1 MINYSRKNRIDKS
14 GDIMEERRGDKRV
27 PIGIKLS
34 ISNLY
39 KEDTN
44 TIMDL
49 ALDVE
54 VVDISSKGIG
64 FVSQCI
70 LPVGYYFIA
79 NIELSPGLP
88 QIITDVRVIRSA
100 AIDKSNYRYGCEF
113 VSISP
118 SVGTMLDEFAKTL

>member
-1 MINYSRKNRIDKS
+1 
-14 GDIMEERRGDKRV
+14 MEERRTDKRV

-49 ALDVE
+49 DLNVE

-64 FVSQCI
+64 FVSRCI

-79 NIELSPGLP
+79 NIELSPELP

-100 AIDKSNYRYGCEF
+100 AIDKEQYRYGCEF

-118 SVGTMLDEFAKTL
+118 SVGKLLDEFSEGL

>member
-1 MINYSRKNRIDKS
+1 
-14 GDIMEERRGDKRV
+14 MEERRTEKRL

-49 ALDVE
+49 DLNVE
-54 VVDISSKGIG
+54 VIDISSKGIG
-64 FVSQCI
+64 FVSRCI

-79 NIELSPGLP
+79 NIELSPELP

-100 AIDKSNYRYGCEF
+100 AIDKDQYRYGCEF

-118 SVGTMLDEFAKTL
+118 SVGKMLDEFSEGL

>member
-1 MINYSRKNRIDKS
+1 
-14 GDIMEERRGDKRV
+14 MEEKRSDRRV

-39 KEDTN
+39 KEETN

-49 ALDVE
+49 DLDVE
-54 VVDISSKGIG
+54 VIDISSKGIG

-79 NIELSPGLP
+79 NIELSPEFP
-88 QIITDVRVIRSA
+88 QIITDVRVIRSSA
-100 AIDKSNYRYGCEF
+100 VDKERYRYGCEF

-118 SVGTMLDEFAKTL
+118 SVGKMLDEFAQSL

>member
-1 MINYSRKNRIDKS
+1 
-14 GDIMEERRGDKRV
+14 MEERRGDKRV

-49 ALDVE
+49 DLNVE
-54 VVDISSKGIG
+54 VIDISSKGIG
-64 FVSQCI
+64 FISQCI

-79 NIELSPGLP
+79 NIELSPEFP
-88 QIITDVRVIRSA
+88 QIITDVRVIRST
-100 AIDKSNYRYGCEF
+100 AIDRNSYRYGCEF

-118 SVGTMLDEFAKTL
+118 SVRQMLDDFSASL

>member
-1 MINYSRKNRIDKS
+1 
-14 GDIMEERRGDKRV
+14 MEERRLDKRV

-49 ALDVE
+49 DLNVE

-79 NIELSPGLP
+79 NIELSPELP

-100 AIDKSNYRYGCEF
+100 AIDKDHYRYGCEF

-118 SVGTMLDEFAKTL
+118 SVGKMLDEFSEGL

>member
-1 MINYSRKNRIDKS
+1 MQ
-14 GDIMEERRGDKRV
+14 EKRHGKRL

-34 ISNLY
+34 VTNLY

-49 ALDVE
+49 DLKVN

-64 FVSQCI
+64 FTSKCI

-79 NIELSPGLP
+79 DLELANDLP
-88 QIITDVRVIRSA
+88 QIITDVRIIRSN
-100 AIDKSNYRYGCEF
+100 AIDKENYHYGCEF

-118 SVGTMLDEFAKTL
+118 NVSKMLDEFALRL

>member
-1 MINYSRKNRIDKS
+1 
-14 GDIMEERRGDKRV
+14 MEERRTEKRL

-49 ALDVE
+49 DLNVE

-79 NIELSPGLP
+79 NIELSPELP

-100 AIDKSNYRYGCEF
+100 AIDKDQYRYGCEF

-118 SVGTMLDEFAKTL
+118 SVGKMLDEFSEGL

>member
-1 MINYSRKNRIDKS
+1 
-14 GDIMEERRGDKRV
+14 MEEKRQERRV

-49 ALDVE
+49 DLNVE
-54 VVDISSKGIG
+54 VIDISSKGIG

-79 NIELSPGLP
+79 NIELSPEFP
-88 QIITDVRVIRSA
+88 QIITDVRVIRSTA
-100 AIDKSNYRYGCEF
+100 VDKNNYRYGCEF

-118 SVGTMLDEFAKTL
+118 SVGKMLDEFSANLEQ

>member
-1 MINYSRKNRIDKS
+1 
-14 GDIMEERRGDKRV
+14 MEERRLDKRV

-49 ALDVE
+49 DLNVE

-79 NIELSPGLP
+79 NIELSPELP
-88 QIITDVRVIRSA
+88 QIITDFRVIRSA
-100 AIDKSNYRYGCEF
+100 AIDKDHYRYGCEF

-118 SVGTMLDEFAKTL
+118 SVGKMLDEFSEGL

>member
-1 MINYSRKNRIDKS
+1 
-14 GDIMEERRGDKRV
+14 MEERRTDKRV

-49 ALDVE
+49 DLNVE
-54 VVDISSKGIG
+54 VIDISSKGIG
-64 FVSQCI
+64 FVSRCI

-79 NIELSPGLP
+79 NIELSPELP
-88 QIITDVRVIRSA
+88 QIITDVRVIRST
-100 AIDKSNYRYGCEF
+100 AIDKEHYRYGCEF

-118 SVGTMLDEFAKTL
+118 SVGKMLDEFSEGL

>member
-79 NIELSPGLP
+79 NIELSPELP

-118 SVGTMLDEFAKTL
+118 SVGTMLDEFAETL

>member
-1 MINYSRKNRIDKS
+1 
-14 GDIMEERRGDKRV
+14 MEERRTDKRV

-49 ALDVE
+49 DLNVE
-54 VVDISSKGIG
+54 VIDISSKGIG
-64 FVSQCI
+64 FVSRCI

-79 NIELSPGLP
+79 NIELSPELP

-100 AIDKSNYRYGCEF
+100 AIDKEQYRYGCEF

-118 SVGTMLDEFAKTL
+118 SVGKMLDEFSEGL

>member
-1 MINYSRKNRIDKS
+1 
-14 GDIMEERRGDKRV
+14 MEERRGDKRV

-49 ALDVE
+49 DLNVE

-79 NIELSPGLP
+79 NIELSPELP

-100 AIDKSNYRYGCEF
+100 AIDKDHYRYGCEF

-118 SVGTMLDEFAKTL
+118 SVGKMLDEFSEGL

>member
-1 MINYSRKNRIDKS
+1 
-14 GDIMEERRGDKRV
+14 MEERRTDKRV

-49 ALDVE
+49 DLNVE

-64 FVSQCI
+64 FVSRCI

-79 NIELSPGLP
+79 NIELSPELP

-100 AIDKSNYRYGCEF
+100 AIDKEQYRYGCEF

-118 SVGTMLDEFAKTL
+118 SVGKMLDEFSEGL

>member
-1 MINYSRKNRIDKS
+1 MTLS
-14 GDIMEERRGDKRV
+14 GDIMEERRGEKRL

-49 ALDVE
+49 DLNVE

-64 FVSQCI
+64 FISQCI

-79 NIELSPGLP
+79 NIELSPELP
-88 QIITDVRVIRSA
+88 QIITDVRVIRSS
-100 AIDKSNYRYGCEF
+100 AIDKTNYRYGCEF

-118 SVGTMLDEFAKTL
+118 SVGKMLDEFSESL